1 MLSRVH
7 HKNLVS
13 LVGLCID
20 HNEEIVVYEYVPNG
34 TLRESL
40 SGICNLF
47 TAYFLS
53 VELHASPRFLSVL
66 QSLFRFILFSKQYLF
81 LELGM
86 SKCSSRTRN
95 VAIERVR

>member
-20 HNEEIVVYEYVPNG
+20 HNEKIVVYEYVPNG

-40 SGICNLF
+40 SGTCNLF

-66 QSLFRFILFSKQYLF
+66 QSLFQSFFSP
-81 LELGM
+81 
-86 SKCSSRTRN
+86 SNISSLN
-95 VAIERVR
+95 WACLSVHHAQEMLP